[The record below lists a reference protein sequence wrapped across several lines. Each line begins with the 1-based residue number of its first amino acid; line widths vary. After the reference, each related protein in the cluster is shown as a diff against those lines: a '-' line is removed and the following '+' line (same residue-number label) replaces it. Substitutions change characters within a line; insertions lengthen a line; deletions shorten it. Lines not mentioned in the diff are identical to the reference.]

1 MSNPQPTAIQ
11 SDVRVTSELQW
22 EIEQFLYA
30 EARLLDNR
38 EFEKWYELLAD
49 EIHYYMPARSFV
61 YEEQVREGFSAGF
74 GGSNFDDDKERMGYR
89 VRKLLTGRDHIE
101 RPHSMLRHHVSN
113 VQIEPSEAAD
123 TYQVR
128 SYFIVTRL
136 RHTRFKDIY
145 SGERTD
151 VLRRAA
157 NSLRWEIV
165 RREILLDETTMLGGG
180 IGFFF

>member
-1 MSNPQPTAIQ
+1 MNNPQPAPVQ
-11 SDVRVTSELQW
+11 SGIIVTPELQW

-38 EFEKWYELLAD
+38 ELEKWYELLAD
-49 EIHYYMPARSFV
+49 EIHYFMPARSFV
-61 YEEQVREGFSAGF
+61 YEEHVRDGFSAGF
-74 GGSNFDDDKERMGYR
+74 GGSNFDDDKERMGQR

-101 RPHSMLRHHVSN
+101 RPHSMLRHHVTN
-113 VQIEPSEAAD
+113 VQVEPLETPD
-123 TYQVR
+123 TCQVH
-128 SYFIVTRL
+128 SYFIITRL
-136 RHTRFKDIY
+136 RHSRFKDIY

-157 NSLRWEIV
+157 NSLGWEIV
-165 RREILLDETTMLGGG
+165 KREILLDETTILGGG

>member
-1 MSNPQPTAIQ
+1 MNNPQPVPVHP
-11 SDVRVTSELQW
+11 SVGVTLELQW

-38 EFEKWYELLAD
+38 EFEQWYELLAD

-61 YEEQVREGFSAGF
+61 YEEQVREGFSGGF
-74 GGSNFDDDKERMGYR
+74 GGSNFDDDKERMGHR

-101 RPHSMLRHHVSN
+101 RPHSMLRHHVNN
-113 VQIEPSEAAD
+113 VQVEPQDAPD
-123 TYQVR
+123 TYRVR

-145 SGERTD
+145 SGEKTD
-151 VLRRAA
+151 ILRRAP
-157 NSLRWEIV
+157 NSLGWEIV
-165 RREILLDETTMLGGG
+165 KREILLDETTMLGGG

>member
-1 MSNPQPTAIQ
+1 
-11 SDVRVTSELQW
+11 
-22 EIEQFLYA
+22 
-30 EARLLDNR
+30 
-38 EFEKWYELLAD
+38 
-49 EIHYYMPARSFV
+49 MPARAFV

-74 GGSNFDDDKERMGYR
+74 GGSNFDDDKERMGHR

-101 RPHSMLRHHVSN
+101 RPYSMLRHHVNN
-113 VQIEPSEAAD
+113 VHILATEAVD
-123 TYQVR
+123 TYQVH

-151 VLRRAA
+151 VLRRAE
-157 NSLRWEIV
+157 NPLGWEIV
-165 RREILLDETTMLGGG
+165 KRQITLDETTMLGGG

>member
-1 MSNPQPTAIQ
+1 MNNPQPVPVH
-11 SDVRVTSELQW
+11 SNVGVTPELQW

-38 EFEKWYELLAD
+38 EFEQWYELLAD

-61 YEEQVREGFSAGF
+61 YEEQVREGFSGGF
-74 GGSNFDDDKERMGYR
+74 GGSNFDDDKERMGHR

-101 RPHSMLRHHVSN
+101 RPHSMLRHHVTN
-113 VQIEPSEAAD
+113 VQIEPLDEAD
-123 TYQVR
+123 TYRVR

-157 NSLRWEIV
+157 NSVGWEIV
-165 RREILLDETTMLGGG
+165 KREILLDETTMLGGG